1 MLVVASA
8 LIIGIVAVVISYNYG
23 KNNGYRDGLKTGRNK
38 PNKAAQAELAATQQK
53 CEAARGTLG
62 KLNSEI
68 DAARALILAMSPLKA
83 RMDVIAKQQAAIEG
97 NEQEIARLHTRR
109 AHRLAESDKLHREI
123 IRYPA
128 TAQRN
133 NSQGLLNHLAGV
145 LMDIDTAVVDKQ
157 MDLAKAE
164 KKLLELIDELATKQQ
179 ELANAG

>member
-8 LIIGIVAVVISYNYG
+8 LVIGIIAVLISYNYG
-23 KNNGYRDGLKTGRNK
+23 KNIGIKHGRNE
-38 PNKAAQAELAATQQK
+38 PTKAAQAELAATQQK
-53 CEAARGTLG
+53 CEAAHGTLD

-83 RMDVIAKQQAAIEG
+83 RMDVIAKQRAAIEG
-97 NEQEIARLHTRR
+97 IEQEIARLRTRR
-109 AHRLAESDKLHREI
+109 AHTLTESDKLHREI
-123 IRYPA
+123 IQYPA
-128 TAQRN
+128 TARNN

-164 KKLLELIDELATKQQ
+164 KKLLELIDGLAAKQQ